1 MSFLLRTSAGGFKIE
16 NAVTLQELENGG
28 EKYLL
33 PEETA
38 VMHLPELVLTDR
50 QAWRIT
56 QGVATSMAEAA
67 DGLYRL
73 KGRSGEFFGIGK
85 ASGGIVKGV
94 KILHHAEKP
103 QELI

>member
-1 MSFLLRTSAGGFKIE
+1 M
-16 NAVTLQELENGG
+16 QELENGA

-38 VMHLPELVLTDR
+38 VIHLPELVLTDR

-67 DGLYRL
+67 DGFYRL

-85 ASGGIVKGV
+85 AFGGIVKGIKYCITQKNHRNLFEV
-94 KILHHAEKP
+94 VHGNNYISGC
-103 QELI
+103 

>member
-1 MSFLLRTSAGGFKIE
+1 MRKTWRLRHNEFLLRTSAGGFKIE
-16 NAVTLQELENGG
+16 DAVTLQEMENGG

-73 KGRSGEFFGIGK
+73 KGRSGEFSVSAK
-85 ASGGIVKGV
+85 PP
-94 KILHHAEKP
+94 AE
-103 QELI
+103 